1 MLGLAEDGFNRTRS
15 DNLAII
21 VRTLDLS
28 YETTRFAD
36 IYNNFVVTPLIRHG
50 VLLFKFLKNVS
61 TSAFEF
67 VQMSCAKL
75 LVFFLA
81 MSKAMILLMS
91 TSSLQTRMRMLR
103 YAIWLPDFR
112 TFFSWSNF
120 SRNCPLS

>member
-28 YETTRFAD
+28 YETIRFAD
-36 IYNNFVVTPLIRHG
+36 IYNGFVVTPLIRHG
-50 VLLFKFLKNVS
+50 VLLFKFLKSVS

-75 LVFFLA
+75 LVFLLGDEQGDDFTDVYILVANSEENAKIRNLA
-81 MSKAMILLMS
+81 A
-91 TSSLQTRMRMLR
+91 R
-103 YAIWLPDFR
+103 
-112 TFFSWSNF
+112 FSHV
-120 SRNCPLS
+120 L